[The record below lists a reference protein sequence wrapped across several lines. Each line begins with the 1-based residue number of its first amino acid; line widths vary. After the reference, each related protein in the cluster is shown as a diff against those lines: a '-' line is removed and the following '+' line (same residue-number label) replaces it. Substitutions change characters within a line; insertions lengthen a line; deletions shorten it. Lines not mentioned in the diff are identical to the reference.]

1 MANWSRALCA
11 FILACGVASSS
22 WGDDPVSSG
31 TGFAVTADGWL
42 MTNAHVVHCCER
54 VEVKG
59 MGVAADPRVDE
70 TNDLALIRIPSG
82 DGLTP
87 IVFRRAPVRLGEDIV
102 AIGYPLADILSD
114 SVKITTGNV
123 NALAGL
129 RNDTRYIQ
137 ISTPIQPGNSGGPV
151 VDREGFLLGITT
163 ATFSK
168 KTADEI
174 GITAQNINFAIRASV
189 ADLFMQSQSL
199 TGSSGERA
207 PDAQPVATADL
218 SEKITPSV
226 FQILCYGKPEVQA
239 STKVESAPAS
249 LPTPA
254 HISTELVNARG
265 YDAIGFDYRMLKDV
279 SYSECNATC
288 TDDDQCRAITYNTK
302 HRACFLK
309 NNIVALIRN
318 SDAVA
323 AYAPSMA
330 AGVIVSDFTSYSG
343 VDLPGGD
350 YKRIRKSNYLE
361 CFTTCISE
369 NQCKA
374 FSYIPKKSECWLKS
388 SIGKPRAA
396 NGVELG
402 LK

>member
-1 MANWSRALCA
+1 MNKLYSALCVV
-11 FILACGVASSS
+11 ILACGIASNSRAN
-22 WGDDPVSSG
+22 DPVSSG

-42 MTNAHVVHCCER
+42 MTNAHVVGGCKR

-59 MGVAADPRVDE
+59 RGVASDPRVDE
-70 TNDLALIRIPSG
+70 ANDLALIRLPVGES
-82 DGLTP
+82 LTP
-87 IVFRRAPVRLGEDIV
+87 VVFRKTPVRLGEDIV
-102 AIGYPLADILSD
+102 AMGYPLADLLSD

-123 NALAGL
+123 NALAGI

-151 VDREGFLLGITT
+151 VDRDGFLLGITT

-189 ADLFMQSQSL
+189 AELFMQSQSL
-199 TGSSGERA
+199 TGGSGERA
-207 PDAQPVATADL
+207 PDAQPMLTADL

-226 FQILCYGKPEVQA
+226 FQVLCYGKLEVQVSA
-239 STKVESAPAS
+239 KVESAPAS
-249 LPTPA
+249 LPTP
-254 HISTELVNARG
+254 HVSTELVTARG
-265 YDAIGFDYRMLKDV
+265 YDAIGFDYRMLKDI
-279 SYSECNATC
+279 SYNECNATC
-288 TDDDQCRAITYNTK
+288 TDDEQCRAITYNTK

-309 NNIVALIRN
+309 NNVVALIRN

-323 AYAPSMA
+323 GYAPSMA

-350 YKRIRKSNYLE
+350 YKRIRRSNYLE

-374 FSYIPKKSECWLKS
+374 FSYVPKKSECWLKS